1 MSTPFFDVRAAGS
14 PEVKPLSTQQ
24 TPSIKHKDT
33 SLEARHLVT
42 SAGAMVEIQRTDK
55 SGNSTDCLMDAK
67 TKQILVC
74 ADEK

>member
-1 MSTPFFDVRAAGS
+1 MSTPFIDVYAASS
-14 PEVKPLSTQQ
+14 PVNKPLSTLK
-24 TPSIKHKDT
+24 TSSIKHKDT
-33 SLEARHLVT
+33 PLEARHLVT

-74 ADEK
+74 ADKK